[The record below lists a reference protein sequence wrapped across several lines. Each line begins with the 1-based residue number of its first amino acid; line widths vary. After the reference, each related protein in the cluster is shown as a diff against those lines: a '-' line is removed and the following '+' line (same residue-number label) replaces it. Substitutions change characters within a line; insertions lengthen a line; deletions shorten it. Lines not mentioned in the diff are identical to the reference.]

1 MTGEMWKLLSS
12 LDLQTT
18 TDKVEQGIAL
28 DHAQHSLLREVS
40 EARFY
45 HLMRRIDANAS
56 LEPTR
61 RQQAKDELL
70 ALQQACTRVAHLMQ
84 TSCLAL
90 RRLDLG
96 PDDQRLAREALESH
110 QAFIKACLRRS
121 LGSFDK
127 SA

>member
-1 MTGEMWKLLSS
+1 MTGEMWKMLCS

-18 TDKVEQGIAL
+18 TEKVEQGIAL
-28 DHAQHSLLREVS
+28 DHAQHSLLREV
-40 EARFY
+40 ADAKFY
-45 HLMRRIDANAS
+45 HLMRRIEANTA
-56 LEPTR
+56 LEENRR
-61 RQQAKDELL
+61 RQAEQELL

-90 RRLDLG
+90 RRLELDA
-96 PDDQRLAREALESH
+96 DDQRLAREALESH

-121 LGSFDK
+121 LVSFDR